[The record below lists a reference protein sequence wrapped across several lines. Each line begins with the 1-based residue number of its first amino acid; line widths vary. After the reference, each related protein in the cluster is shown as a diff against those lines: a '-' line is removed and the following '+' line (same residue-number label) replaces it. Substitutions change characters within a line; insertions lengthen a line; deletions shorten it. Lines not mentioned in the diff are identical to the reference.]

1 MTQWVAGSS
10 KCVSEMLTNA
20 DDCRL
25 SRCADIMTGGEGPLP
40 RCKPFKYCYEKEIVM
55 YAYFKK
61 LDYFSTEC
69 TYSLFAARGC
79 AAFRG
84 GRPLA
89 FIPATMPGA
98 SAAKRKRVW
107 PATRSEA

>member
-1 MTQWVAGSS
+1 MYF
-10 KCVSEMLTNA
+10 SEIPTNA

-79 AAFRG
+79 ALRSPRVVQNSHWPACL
-84 GRPLA
+84 RPLLPHRNV
-89 FIPATMPGA
+89 FDPTILSGA
-98 SAAKRKRVW
+98 LPTCR
-107 PATRSEA
+107 

>member
-1 MTQWVAGSS
+1 MRSVLRAIA
-10 KCVSEMLTNA
+10 CVRVIARRIDNVLLF
-20 DDCRL
+20 RL

-79 AAFRG
+79 ALQ
-84 GRPLA
+84 PS
-89 FIPATMPGA
+89 PH
-98 SAAKRKRVW
+98 
-107 PATRSEA
+107 